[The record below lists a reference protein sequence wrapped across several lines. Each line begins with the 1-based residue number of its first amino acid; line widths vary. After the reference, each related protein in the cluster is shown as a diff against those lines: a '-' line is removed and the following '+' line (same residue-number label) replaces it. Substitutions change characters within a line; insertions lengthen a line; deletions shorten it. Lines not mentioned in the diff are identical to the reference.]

1 MGVNHTYLSKLFK
14 EDTGENFV
22 GYLTDYRVGKAKEL
36 IERRQ
41 YKIKDIYALV
51 GFSSYNY
58 FFKVFKKAVGCSPL
72 EYENKKSIVNPKKV

>member
-58 FFKVFKKAVGCSPL
+58 FLKYLKRQWAAARWSMKT
-72 EYENKKSIVNPKKV
+72 KKV